1 MHDLAVTLTLS
12 VSLRPRA
19 AAPSPAAQN
28 LDAKKLD
35 ISVWKGLVELEDLE
49 LEPSALEGLGLPI
62 TVKAGSLKKLV
73 LKVPWSSLSSKPVV
87 ATVDDVYLIV
97 GPNSDFTIS
106 DTALNDR

>member
-1 MHDLAVTLTLS
+1 
-12 VSLRPRA
+12 
-19 AAPSPAAQN
+19 
-28 LDAKKLD
+28 
-35 ISVWKGLVELEDLE
+35 VWKGLVELEDLE

-106 DTALNDR
+106 DTTLNDR